1 MKNIHSLIRRAP
13 FAFALII
20 VCTAATFSFAL
31 DAWFLP
37 TQGTLLILQLAV
49 VITALPGNKQSAIF
63 AGVLSGLLFNYFF
76 TTPRFSLHMSDVH
89 DIVNLSI
96 FLIVAVLTG
105 YLAEFYKAKQEALE
119 RAELRA
125 SILMS
130 VSHDLRTP
138 LSTIIGSLG
147 TLKEYQKRLP
157 DQEKEELLQG
167 ALEESHRLHRYI
179 ENLLQAT
186 KLHKGIKLNSV
197 DQPLLPILNNVIK
210 RFESER
216 VTLERADMIPNVK
229 ASGYLLEQAIY
240 NVVDNALK
248 YSSSNCPVVIRFA
261 AEGGVVNV
269 DVADEGPGI
278 AQEQKEAVFE
288 LFFSTRTR
296 DSGYGG
302 SGIGLTVARGIIEA
316 HHGRISV
323 LPTDKGCTVRISLP
337 SGRGE

>member
-1 MKNIHSLIRRAP
+1 MKNIPALIRKAP
-13 FAFALII
+13 FAFALLI
-20 VCTAATFSFAL
+20 VCTAAIFSFAL

-49 VITALPGNKQSAIF
+49 VITALLGNKQSAIF
-63 AGVLSGLLFNYFF
+63 AGVLSGLIFNYFF
-76 TTPRFSLHMSDVH
+76 TIPRFSLHMANVH

-105 YLAEFYKAKQEALE
+105 FMAEFYKAKQEALE

-147 TLKEYQKRLP
+147 TLKEYQHRLP
-157 DQEKEELLQG
+157 AQEREELLQG

-186 KLHKGIKLNSV
+186 KLHQGIKLNSV
-197 DQPLLPILNNVIK
+197 NQALLPLVNNVIK
-210 RFESER
+210 RFENER
-216 VTLERADMIPNVK
+216 ITIEQADMIPNIT

-240 NVVDNALK
+240 NVVDNALR
-248 YSSSNCPVVIRFA
+248 YSPSECSVMLRFA
-261 AEGGVVNV
+261 VEDSLVHLDVV
-269 DVADEGPGI
+269 DEGPGI
-278 AQEQKEAVFE
+278 GGDQKEAVFA
-288 LFFSTRTR
+288 LFFSTRTG

-302 SGIGLTVARGIIEA
+302 SGIGLTVAKGIIEA
-316 HHGRISV
+316 HHGRISI
-323 LPTDKGCTVRISLP
+323 LPSTKGCTVRISLP
-337 SGRGE
+337 SVGNE

>member
-1 MKNIHSLIRRAP
+1 M
-13 FAFALII
+13 
-20 VCTAATFSFAL
+20 
-31 DAWFLP
+31 P

-49 VITALPGNKQSAIF
+49 VVTALPGNKQSAIF

-76 TTPRFSLHMSDVH
+76 TIPRFSLHMSDIH

-105 YLAEFYKAKQEALE
+105 YLAEFYTAKQEALE

-157 DQEKEELLQG
+157 DQEKEELLKG

-186 KLHKGIKLNSV
+186 KLYQGIELNSV
-197 DQPLLPILNNVIK
+197 TQSLLAIVNNVIK
-210 RFESER
+210 RFENER
-216 VTLERADMIPNVK
+216 ISIERTGIIPNVT

-248 YSSSNCPVVIRFA
+248 YSPSSCRVVLRFA
-261 AEGGVVNV
+261 VEGNLVHLDVV
-269 DVADEGPGI
+269 DVGPGI
-278 AQEQKEAVFE
+278 APEQKEAVFD
-288 LFFSTRTR
+288 LFFSTRTG

-302 SGIGLTVARGIIEA
+302 SGIGLTVARGIIEV
-316 HHGRISV
+316 HHGRIAI
-323 LPTDKGCTVRISLP
+323 LPSDKGCTVRISLP
-337 SGRGE
+337 STGSE